1 MLQGQVDQQ
10 MRWLRSRDSGPVCGK
25 TRIRIMKILFTK
37 ETYRAI
43 QAAGAKSP
51 VFHDEEVW
59 RDYDIDSAF
68 IAPMDRTLIKKLLR
82 EPELWQFIES
92 RRAVRAIENVE
103 MVESKDAGA
112 IKIKKLKLFH
122 EVVRDLIGKTP
133 HKYVFYKVQKFG
145 RFLPFFVD
153 QVEHHPAGQF
163 TQENVSISM
172 SALHRGKNGGEDD
185 AGAASDTQSFGRKD
199 LRGDTAQVI
208 LERKGI
214 LLETPALMAEYEED
228 LKKYQEIS
236 PRTGAQYLA
245 SGHAMEITVDE
256 DGDERDGEI
265 VPMMHDGHPE
275 KTVIDDREDFGGD
288 AAFMSCDFWS
298 KKKSS
303 DESGNATLVDGVI
316 HVTELTEYV
325 YDPMIGSKI
334 VLSPENVKLIDALV
348 VGTVKRMDDVI
359 RGKAQGI
366 IVLCTGTPG
375 TGKTLTAE
383 VYSEVAKRPL
393 YTVQCSQ
400 LGTDSGSLEKSLQT
414 VLDRANRWG
423 AILLLDEADVYIH
436 ERGEDVEQNAIVGVF
451 LRLLEYFNGILFMNT
466 NRQEVVDDAIISRV
480 TAHVKYQNP
489 SPHDASRIWEI
500 LFSQYGVSY
509 DSKLLA
515 ECVSSWIGISGRN
528 IRQIVRLGKMMA
540 DHAGHVPRLDDFKF
554 AAQFQDLVS

>member
-1 MLQGQVDQQ
+1 
-10 MRWLRSRDSGPVCGK
+10 
-25 TRIRIMKILFTK
+25 MKILFTK

-68 IAPMDRTLIKKLLR
+68 IAPRDRTLIKKLLR

-122 EVVRDLIGKTP
+122 EVVRDLIGKTL
-133 HKYVFYKVQKFG
+133 HKHVFYKVQKFG

-172 SALHRGKNGGEDD
+172 SALHRGKNADGDN
-185 AGAASDTQSFGRKD
+185 AGAASDTQSFARKD

-208 LERKGI
+208 LERKGV

-288 AAFMSCDFWS
+288 AAFISCDFWS

-303 DESGNATLVDGVI
+303 DDDEGEMKGYEIPTHPLVRVFNLRKQCFHVI

-325 YDPMIGSKI
+325 YDPKIGSKI

-359 RGKAQGI
+359 RGKARGI

-436 ERGEDVEQNAIVGVF
+436 ERGEDVHQNAIVGVF

-480 TAHVKYQNP
+480 TAHVKYKNP

-500 LFSQYGVSY
+500 LFAQYGVSY

-515 ECVSSWIGISGRN
+515 ECVSSWTGISGRN